1 MAEKDTARLESA
13 VITTASPQVAE
24 LLKDCKELFDNDL
37 GTVKGFKASL
47 KLNAGA
53 TPTFLKARPAAYALQ
68 DGIAQELNRLE
79 KKGAL
84 QKVATSRWATPVVV
98 VTKPDQSLRL
108 CGDYKVTVNKVLDV
122 DQYPLPK
129 PDDLFATLAGGD
141 KFSKMNL
148 ASAYQQVE
156 LEDESQEMVTLNTHQ
171 GLYRPVRNV
180 MDQVLHGLKGVV
192 CYLDDILVTGKD
204 DEEHLVNLKATL
216 ERLKQHGLRLKR
228 SKCVFMADSV
238 EYLGYRVDRTGLH
251 TTEKKQAA
259 IQQAPRPKDV
269 KQLRSFLG
277 LVNYYG
283 KFIPQLSTIE
293 KPLNDLLKKE
303 AK

>member
-1 MAEKDTARLESA
+1 MDNFKEFPLKAANVVLTTYSHDKLEVLGQGQMTVELDGQTATLPIIVVGGDGPMLLGRNWLQKIQLDWKALKIA

-141 KFSKMNL
+141 KFSKMDL

-171 GLYRPVRNV
+171 DLSG
-180 MDQVLHGLKGVV
+180 
-192 CYLDDILVTGKD
+192 C
-204 DEEHLVNLKATL
+204 
-216 ERLKQHGLRLKR
+216 RL
-228 SKCVFMADSV
+228 A
-238 EYLGYRVDRTGLH
+238 
-251 TTEKKQAA
+251 
-259 IQQAPRPKDV
+259 
-269 KQLRSFLG
+269 
-277 LVNYYG
+277 
-283 KFIPQLSTIE
+283 
-293 KPLNDLLKKE
+293 
-303 AK
+303 

>member
-1 MAEKDTARLESA
+1 M
-13 VITTASPQVAE
+13 
-24 LLKDCKELFDNDL
+24 
-37 GTVKGFKASL
+37 
-47 KLNAGA
+47 
-53 TPTFLKARPAAYALQ
+53 
-68 DGIAQELNRLE
+68 
-79 KKGAL
+79 
-84 QKVATSRWATPVVV
+84 V
-98 VTKPDQSLRL
+98 VTKPDKSLRL

-122 DQYPLPK
+122 DQYPLLK

-141 KFSKMNL
+141 KFSKMDL
-148 ASAYQQVE
+148 ASAYQQME
-156 LEDESQEMVTLNTHQ
+156 LDDESQEMVTLNTHH
-171 GLYRPVRNV
+171 GLYRPVRMPFGIANAPAIFQNV

-192 CYLDDILVTGKD
+192 CYLDDILVTDKN

-216 ERLKQHGLRLKR
+216 DRLKQHGLRLKR

-251 TTEKKQAA
+251 ATEKKQAA

-269 KQLRSFLG
+269 KQLRAFLG

-303 AK
+303 AKWQWTDQ

>member
-1 MAEKDTARLESA
+1 MTVELDGQTATLPIIVVGGDGPTLLSRNWL
-13 VITTASPQVAE
+13 QKMQLDWKAE

-37 GTVKGFKASL
+37 GTVKGFRASL

-129 PDDLFATLAGGD
+129 PDDLTSSLRW
-141 KFSKMNL
+141 
-148 ASAYQQVE
+148 
-156 LEDESQEMVTLNTHQ
+156 LEET
-171 GLYRPVRNV
+171 
-180 MDQVLHGLKGVV
+180 
-192 CYLDDILVTGKD
+192 
-204 DEEHLVNLKATL
+204 
-216 ERLKQHGLRLKR
+216 
-228 SKCVFMADSV
+228 
-238 EYLGYRVDRTGLH
+238 
-251 TTEKKQAA
+251 
-259 IQQAPRPKDV
+259 
-269 KQLRSFLG
+269 SFQ
-277 LVNYYG
+277 
-283 KFIPQLSTIE
+283 KWT
-293 KPLNDLLKKE
+293 
-303 AK
+303 